1 MFYCDKTELAK
12 AKKMNRKCREAGVIA
27 LDYDGRDSDMYA
39 WSDTFYLYFPTKESL
54 DVFAESDY
62 FGFYAK
68 HIGLYIIHNDH
79 GAHLIPIDYHAA
91 RFEGFM
97 KNKAREKTAQ
107 LTEIESFEEEG
118 TAV

>member
-27 LDYDGRDSDMYA
+27 LDYDGRDSDMYV

-54 DVFAESDY
+54 DAFAESDY

-79 GAHLIPIDYHAA
+79 GAHLIPILLVLLPSLVICGLIGWKLAIA
-91 RFEGFM
+91 M
-97 KNKAREKTAQ
+97 EKRTK
-107 LTEIESFEEEG
+107 TS
-118 TAV
+118 